1 MMRPAVAAI
10 VLAAG
15 LFLVLACFLLM
26 QASNP
31 PSHKTPLC
39 VTDDCLTHANLL
51 MQAAD
56 TNIDACEDFYAHVCS
71 RWLSHNERKHM
82 KVLGR
87 SVLEDMVISYLS
99 RMGETLYRSSAVLR
113 VAEKPLAMLKSC
125 MSNSSTHGPTIAQFR
140 DFMRAYLRLPWP
152 RSPPRDVDALG
163 VLITLAYVLQAPFW
177 FAVRPSMSRRGAVEG
192 RWSIVLT
199 PAPLIRQYYLQ
210 YRTVRSSGLS
220 AYVKYWMDFY
230 GAFDSDGSAA
240 SEERAI
246 QAEQLEERI
255 LKALSRAFE
264 ALPKHFVV
272 IPIGQ
277 LHTYTPTV
285 NSSKWLYYLQAYT
298 NVVPALNERDVVLI
312 TDRVFFVTVGD
323 LFGNYTNAQIV
334 DFLVG
339 SLSRGYDRLV
349 STAVRLVNNSTW
361 LDSESKALVAEK
373 LASAKLRLWPPA
385 AYLDGEYLAK
395 TYDNFPDDE
404 AAFGNYWIRSIIGM
418 TFLNRT
424 PEYDEV
430 LDMPV
435 NYALPY
441 FDYDYIENAV
451 GVAMGAVNF
460 PLFYRRGTKAMFYGG
475 FGFSAAFQLAKALDK
490 EGIQWDSRGRRA
502 PSKPDDIQDNIVF
515 SPLAVSSALTMVLA
529 GTSGPTSRQ
538 LSAALNGADARTV
551 HEQFSLDSSTVLA
564 LVSAL
569 YFKGRWDTPFDPS
582 RTVPGDFHES
592 RTRVV
597 RTRMMSG
604 DAPARLN
611 RYCDGLVGHALDVA
625 YKGSGGRF
633 SMTLMVPD
641 QLDGLC
647 TLVESLTPE
656 RLDNILRGFDPQQ
669 DVQLELPRFKLEDT
683 TDLRVVLQAMGVKDL
698 FDPNLAEFSGFSARG
713 DALKQDSGTQTK
725 GLALSVAM
733 HKAFIEVNEEGVE
746 TEAPKDTR
754 QTRGSFLTDPSRFR
768 VDRPFYF
775 LIRCHSPE
783 VILFAGTVRRVQP
796 L

>member
-10 VLAAG
+10 VLASG
-15 LFLVLACFLLM
+15 FFLVLACFLLM

-113 VAEKPLAMLKSC
+113 VAQKPLAMLKSC
-125 MSNSSTHGPTIAQFR
+125 MSNSSTYGSTIELFR
-140 DFMRAYLRLPWP
+140 DFMTEYLQLPWP
-152 RSPPRDVDALG
+152 TSAPRGANALE

-230 GAFDSDGSAA
+230 DAFASDGATA

-255 LKALSRAFE
+255 LKALTDAVE

-277 LHTYTPTV
+277 LDTYTPTV
-285 NSSKWLYYLQAYT
+285 NPSTWLYYLQRYT
-298 NVVPALNERDVVLI
+298 NVEPALSKRDVVLI
-312 TDRVFFVTVGD
+312 TDSAYFLTVGE
-323 LFGNYTNAQIV
+323 LFRNYTNAQIL
-334 DFLVG
+334 DFLGWQFVQKYAPVADSRFLISRYG
-339 SLSRGYDRLV
+339 DANRARDLRALYCSYHVEVPYKVVLLSLHSISHMRNGAQKIIDTGYDRLV
-349 STAVRLVNNSTW
+349 STAVGLVNNSTW
-361 LDSESKALVAEK
+361 LDSESKALAAEK
-373 LASAKLRLWPPA
+373 LASAKLRLWPPT
-385 AYLDGEYLAK
+385 AYMDGEYLAN

-404 AAFGNYWIRSIIGM
+404 AAFGNYWISSIMGM
-418 TFLNRT
+418 AFLNRT

-475 FGFSAAFQLAKALDK
+475 FGFSAAFQLVKALDK
-490 EGIQWDSRGRRA
+490 EGIQA
-502 PSKPDDIQDNIVF
+502 
-515 SPLAVSSALTMVLA
+515 
-529 GTSGPTSRQ
+529 
-538 LSAALNGADARTV
+538 
-551 HEQFSLDSSTVLA
+551 
-564 LVSAL
+564 
-569 YFKGRWDTPFDPS
+569 
-582 RTVPGDFHES
+582 
-592 RTRVV
+592 
-597 RTRMMSG
+597 
-604 DAPARLN
+604 
-611 RYCDGLVGHALDVA
+611 
-625 YKGSGGRF
+625 
-633 SMTLMVPD
+633 
-641 QLDGLC
+641 
-647 TLVESLTPE
+647 
-656 RLDNILRGFDPQQ
+656 
-669 DVQLELPRFKLEDT
+669 
-683 TDLRVVLQAMGVKDL
+683 
-698 FDPNLAEFSGFSARG
+698 
-713 DALKQDSGTQTK
+713 
-725 GLALSVAM
+725 
-733 HKAFIEVNEEGVE
+733 
-746 TEAPKDTR
+746 
-754 QTRGSFLTDPSRFR
+754 
-768 VDRPFYF
+768 
-775 LIRCHSPE
+775 
-783 VILFAGTVRRVQP
+783 
-796 L
+796 